1 MKVKQQPVI
10 GAWYVNSNCQFLRVW
25 AMVLDHG
32 RPSRVVLSYLSGARQ
47 SVTLEAWHE
56 LDLRR
61 YPQKKQKQ
69 GVPSM
74 A

>member
-1 MKVKQQPVI
+1 MKVKQQPVV

-25 AMVLDHG
+25 AMVFDHG
-32 RPSRVVLSYLSGARQ
+32 KPKKVVLSSLRGARQ
-47 SVTLEAWHE
+47 TVRVSDWHE

-61 YPQKKQKQ
+61 YPQRKQKQ
-69 GVPSM
+69 DATSM

>member
-32 RPSRVVLSYLSGARQ
+32 KPNRVVLSYLSGTRQ
-47 SVTLEAWHE
+47 SVSLADWHT